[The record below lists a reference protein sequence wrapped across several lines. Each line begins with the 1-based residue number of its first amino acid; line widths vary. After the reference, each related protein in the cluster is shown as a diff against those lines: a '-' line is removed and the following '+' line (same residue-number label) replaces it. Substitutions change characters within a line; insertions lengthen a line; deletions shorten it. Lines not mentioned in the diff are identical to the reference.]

1 VSDTPPVPDT
11 SDRLTLTVREVE
23 AHVAEDGWDQP
34 VRLFALVE
42 TADLLARE
50 PQLADTLGLVAP
62 AAPDHLTPVEQ
73 EIPASGP
80 LDELLARIAWPEAVL
95 GCALVHEV
103 VTLPP
108 GVEDAM
114 PTDVKDIAAWASSHP
129 ARQEVR
135 MAVGVLRDG
144 SRACALRVRGRP
156 LVTAGAD
163 GADGDPPALR
173 EPAPL
178 GRDEVLVGP
187 DLAPGLAAALL
198 STFEE

>member
-1 VSDTPPVPDT
+1 MSETP
-11 SDRLTLTVREVE
+11 DRLTLTVTEVE
-23 AHVAEDGWDQP
+23 AHVAEAGWDQP

-50 PQLADTLGLVAP
+50 PQLAETLGLVAP
-62 AAPDHLTPVEQ
+62 EAPGHLTPVEQ
-73 EIPASGP
+73 EDLGTGP
-80 LDELLARIAWPEAVL
+80 LDDLLARIAWPDAVL

-108 GVEDAM
+108 GVEEAL
-114 PTDVKDIAAWASSHP
+114 PTDVRDIAAWASSHP

-156 LVTAGAD
+156 VLAPAPEGA
-163 GADGDPPALR
+163 APELR

-178 GRDEVLVGP
+178 APDEVLVGP

-198 STFEE
+198 GTFEEDGE

>member
-1 VSDTPPVPDT
+1 MTDTVATPDAP
-11 SDRLTLTVREVE
+11 DRLTLTVREVE
-23 AHVAEDGWDQP
+23 GHVAEQGWDQP
-34 VRLFALVE
+34 PRLFALVE

-50 PQLADTLGLVAP
+50 PQLAETLGLTAP
-62 AAPDHLTPVEQ
+62 EAPGHLTPVEQ
-73 EIPASGP
+73 EELEPGP
-80 LDELLARIAWPEAVL
+80 LDVVLAGVAWPPAVL

-108 GVEDAM
+108 DVEDAV
-114 PTDVKDIAAWASSHP
+114 PASETDVAAWASRHP

-144 SRACALRVRGRP
+144 SRACALRLRS
-156 LVTAGAD
+156 GAPD
-163 GADGDPPALR
+163 DEGQAAR

-178 GRDEVLVGP
+178 GPDEVLIGP

-198 STFEE
+198 DTFSD